1 MNVRG
6 SWACSI
12 TASLP
17 LLLGACEKTAKE
29 ESRNPVSPET
39 GGKAESFPTLPLLWQ
54 EKGGMAEAT
63 EDLMAL
69 HVAMQRYLEANNDIW
84 PQAPAV
90 KMDAVVPSEQL
101 LKEHP
106 ILSEGDLLEPNAASL
121 AAYRKFWEDT
131 LKPFG
136 ATARHWRHSGNPPLP
151 GNPAFFEANRF
162 NREKGAAYRKKN
174 GGEENPQLR
183 WASTPDGALGG
194 HWWFA
199 TEVGKKG
206 RVVFITASG
215 RVVDTEREFV
225 VEVPVESRNQSLTQD
240 TRSLITINIHKNGVF
255 IVQGKLVTEEGLT
268 KWMDER
274 FEKNPDLKVLIRC
287 DIESKHLYL
296 ANMLSICNYVGVP
309 KANIAIKTEK

>member
-1 MNVRG
+1 MEIQAKILV
-6 SWACSI
+6 SALC
-12 TASLP
+12 A
-17 LLLGACEKTAKE
+17 LLLSACEKHSDEGARAKAGPEAKE
-29 ESRNPVSPET
+29 
-39 GGKAESFPTLPLLWQ
+39 KAQSFATLPLLWQ
-54 EKGGMAEAT
+54 AKGGIQEAT

-69 HVAMQRYLEANNDIW
+69 HVAMQRYLEENGDIW
-84 PQAPAV
+84 PQAPRV
-90 KMDAVVPSEQL
+90 VMDDVVPSEQF

-106 ILSEGDLLEPNAASL
+106 EHQGNRVEPNADSL

-136 ATARHWRHSGNPPLP
+136 ATARHWQHSGKPPLP

-255 IVQGKLVTEEGLT
+255 IVQGKLVTEDGLT
-268 KWMDER
+268 KWISEE
-274 FEKNPDLKVLIRC
+274 FEKNHELKILIRC
-287 DIESKHLYL
+287 HKDSKHLYL
-296 ANMLSICNYVGVP
+296 ANMLLICNWVGVSR
-309 KANIAIKTEK
+309 ANIAIKTEQ